1 MLHLGPAADQSHDQL
16 EGETSDTD
24 TVPKRVIGGGDDV
37 TLPKQP
43 IGQSDD
49 TVLKEPVWDIS
60 QQ

>member
-1 MLHLGPAADQSHDQL
+1 VLHLGPAADQSHDQL

-49 TVLKEPVWDIS
+49 TVLKEPV
-60 QQ
+60 